1 MKLSIKDNF
10 EVTKIE
16 NHFSEQDES
25 VVSADIERLS
35 GMTKAIH
42 ESVLAYMPTEF
53 TASAGEFFESDIDWQ
68 GAIVDLFEVVSEMRA
83 RREHAISIYCEMNS
97 NLEGEE

>member
-1 MKLSIKDNF
+1 MKLSTKDNF

-16 NHFSEQDES
+16 NHFNEQDEN

-42 ESVLAYMPTEF
+42 EAVLAYMPTEF
-53 TASAGEFFESDIDWQ
+53 TSAAGEFFESGIDWQ
-68 GAIVDLFEVVSEMRA
+68 GAIDELVDVVSEMRA
-83 RREHAISIYCEMNS
+83 RREHAISIYCEINR